1 MALALAA
8 ALAGGVVAR
17 RLGLPTLVGYLLAGM
32 AIGPFTPGLVLER
45 ETVSQLAELGVIF
58 LMFGVGLHF
67 SLEDLWRVR
76 KAAVPGAI
84 VQMAAATAAGFA
96 VGRAFGM
103 SAKGSLVLGLAIS
116 VASTVVLLRGL
127 TDQGLLDSSAGRL
140 AVGWLVLEDIA
151 TVLLLLA
158 LPALAAGGGGGVGA
172 SLGLA
177 LLKAGAFVALMLV
190 VGGRLVPWILLRI
203 ARMGSRDLFL
213 LLALTV
219 SLGTALGAAAL
230 FGVSL
235 ALGAFLA
242 GIVVGESPLS
252 HQVGADVLPFR
263 EAFSVLFFVSV
274 GMLVDPRALVHS
286 LGAILAL
293 TAVIV
298 AGKGAIALGICAALG
313 QPLRSGLVV
322 AAGLGQIG
330 EFSFLLGQAG
340 VALGAL
346 THEQYGLLLASSLL
360 SITCNP
366 LLFRAI
372 EPVERA
378 LSRRPALRRLLDRSP
393 AAALPPVREIR
404 DHVVVVGC
412 GRVGGHIV
420 EVLEHVGIERLV
432 VELDAA
438 RAEELAARGV
448 PVLFGDAAN
457 SEILRHAHLPDA
469 LALVITVPGD
479 AAAAL
484 VVASARRLAPRLP
497 IVARASTPP
506 GIDSLAALGAQD
518 VIHPELEGGLEIVGR
533 TLLRLGF
540 PRRQVEAYADA
551 VRRERYD
558 LEVDTDAEIR
568 AVEALAAARRDAAT

>member
-1 MALALAA
+1 
-8 ALAGGVVAR
+8 
-17 RLGLPTLVGYLLAGM
+17 
-32 AIGPFTPGLVLER
+32 
-45 ETVSQLAELGVIF
+45 
-58 LMFGVGLHF
+58 
-67 SLEDLWRVR
+67 
-76 KAAVPGAI
+76 VPGAL
-84 VQMAAATAAGFA
+84 VQMAAATALGFA
-96 VGRAFGM
+96 VGRAFGL
-103 SAKGSLVLGLAIS
+103 SGKGSLALGLAIS

-158 LPALAAGGGGGVGA
+158 LPALTTGGGRGA
-172 SLGLA
+172 AAPLGLA
-177 LLKAGAFVALMLV
+177 LVKSGAFIALMLV
-190 VGGRLVPWILLRI
+190 VGGRVVPWILVRI

-219 SLGTALGAAAL
+219 SLGTALGAAAI

-242 GIVVGESPLS
+242 GVVVGESPLS

-263 EAFSVLFFVSV
+263 EAFSVLFFVSI
-274 GMLVDPRALVHS
+274 GMLVDPRTLVHS

-298 AGKGAIALGICAALG
+298 LGKAAIATGICAALG

-322 AAGLGQIG
+322 AAGLAQIG

-346 THEQYGLLLASSLL
+346 TRDHYSILLASSVL
-360 SITCNP
+360 SITLNP

-372 EPVERA
+372 GPVERA
-378 LSRRPALRRLLDRSP
+378 VSSRPALRRLLDRSS
-393 AAALPPVREIR
+393 ASALPPVRETR

-420 EVLEHVGIERLV
+420 EVLGRLGIERLV

-438 RAEELAARGV
+438 RAEELAERRV

-457 SEILRHAHLPDA
+457 SEILRHAHLPA
-469 LALVITVPGD
+469 ARALVVTVPGD

-484 VVASARRLAPRLP
+484 VVAGARRLAPGLP
-497 IVARASTPP
+497 IVVRASTPA
-506 GIDSLAALGAQD
+506 GIESLATLGAQE

-540 PRRQVEAYADA
+540 PLREVETYAVA

-558 LEVDTDAEIR
+558 VEVDTDAEVR
-568 AVEALAAARRDAAT
+568 ALEALAASRKGAST